1 MKYSLLFLLALSL
14 ALNGCAIANKMSG
27 VSQAKELSTTGE
39 AAQAE
44 ILKVWDTGMTINDDP
59 VVGFLLEV
67 HPEGK
72 DSYQAETKLRISRVS
87 VPQVQPGALVPVRID
102 PANPQRVSLDI
113 YEFKK

>member
-1 MKYSLLFLLALSL
+1 MKYLLFVLTLAL

-27 VSQAKELSTTGE
+27 VSQAKELSTNGE

-44 ILKVWDTGMTINDDP
+44 ILKIWDTGMTVNDDP
-59 VVGFLLEV
+59 VVGFLLDV

-72 DSYQAETKLRISRVS
+72 DAYQAETKLRISRVY
-87 VPQVQPGALVPVRID
+87 VPQYQPGATVPVRID

>member
-1 MKYSLLFLLALSL
+1 MKYLLLLLVLAL

-39 AAQAE
+39 TAQAE
-44 ILKVWDTGMTINDDP
+44 ILKIWDTGMTVNDDP

-67 HPEGK
+67 HPDGK

-87 VPQVQPGALVPVRID
+87 VPQVQPGAVVPVRID
-102 PANPQRVSLDI
+102 RANPQRVSLDI

>member
-1 MKYSLLFLLALSL
+1 MKHSLLFLLALSL

-72 DSYQAETKLRISRVS
+72 DSLPS
-87 VPQVQPGALVPVRID
+87 
-102 PANPQRVSLDI
+102 
-113 YEFKK
+113 